1 LGLRRSDSL
10 GEVWK
15 LWQRMRVRAVGI
27 EGAEKRHLA
36 GRETL
41 ITVEAIGSPE
51 DAVQWPNAAAAGAR
65 LFARDEP
72 GGYLSRSSLKV
83 THAYIT

>member
-1 LGLRRSDSL
+1 
-10 GEVWK
+10 
-15 LWQRMRVRAVGI
+15 MRVRAVGI

-65 LFARDEP
+65 LCTR
-72 GGYLSRSSLKV
+72 
-83 THAYIT
+83 